1 MKCEIFE
8 YKKDVHKM
16 KCEIFEYKSD
26 IVIERANT
34 QNLMNELNEY
44 LGTKEYSL
52 EVLLGEVSLRIYESN
67 RHYIEIYSSANTLTN
82 EYEIIPIVLK
92 YSDNNSYIVFKKK
105 ETEDLFGWKNIN
117 GEIVELYK

>member
-1 MKCEIFE
+1 MNRIKYI
-8 YKKDVHKM
+8 
-16 KCEIFEYKSD
+16 
-26 IVIERANT
+26 IERI
-34 QNLMNELNEY
+34 LIF
-44 LGTKEYSL
+44 LGIIKETIII
-52 EVLLGEVSLRIYESN
+52 EEVSIPSKNMNKNTIYKTKSIMTDYEKKFY
-67 RHYIEIYSSANTLTN
+67 YILKELSN

>member
-1 MKCEIFE
+1 
-8 YKKDVHKM
+8 M

-52 EVLLGEVSLRIYESN
+52 EVLLGVVSLRIYESN